1 MIQEPLQL
9 FGYLAGITGFLFW
22 LGSLKRFESFFG
34 VLPPIV
40 WVYLVPS
47 LLTAA
52 GLTPSSHS
60 VYDMMAYILLPF
72 ALFLLTITIDLK
84 AVLGL
89 GKMALGMMMV
99 GTAGVVIGTAVSYMV
114 FRSYLPA
121 DGWQSLASLAGS
133 WIGGTG
139 NMVAIQQ
146 SLEAPSA
153 ILGPVIIVDSV
164 VGYGWF
170 GILIF
175 LAAFQKRFDAAVGAD
190 RSALD
195 RLDQQLKE
203 SKADRIPAELPTI
216 ALIVG
221 LGLAIAAAA
230 RALSVKL
237 PVLGDPTVISHSTWA
252 ILIVVTLGLA
262 VSFTRVRDLERSGAS
277 TIGYYGLY
285 LMVAS
290 IGASA
295 DLTSLIDAPAFAL
308 AGLLAISIHIGLLLA
323 AAKLFRAPLFFVA
336 TGSMANIGGA
346 ATAPIMAGVY
356 MPALAPVGLLMAV
369 VGYVLGIYA
378 ALGGAKLLAMLSTI

>member
-1 MIQEPLQL
+1 MIQEPVQL
-9 FGYLAGITGFLFW
+9 FGYLAGLTGFIFW
-22 LGSLKRFESFFG
+22 LGSLKRFEPFFK

-40 WVYLVPS
+40 WVYLAPS
-47 LLTAA
+47 ILTAL
-52 GLTPSSHS
+52 GLTPSSHA
-60 VYDMMAYILLPF
+60 VYNLMSYILLPF

-84 AVLGL
+84 AVRSL
-89 GKMALGMMMV
+89 GKMALGMMLV
-99 GTAGVVIGTAVSYMV
+99 GTAGVIIGTAVSYMV
-114 FRSYLPA
+114 FRNYLPA

-170 GILIF
+170 GLLIF
-175 LAAFQKRFDAAVGAD
+175 LAVFQKRFDKAVNAD

-195 RLDQQLKE
+195 RLETQLEKNK
-203 SKADRIPAELPTI
+203 SDRIPAELPTV
-216 ALIVG
+216 ALIIG
-221 LGLAIAAAA
+221 LGLAVAVAA
-230 RALSVKL
+230 RTFSVEL

-262 VSFTRVRDLERSGAS
+262 VSFTRVRELERSGAS
-277 TIGYYGLY
+277 TIGYYALY

-295 DLTSLIDAPAFAL
+295 DMTSLMDAPAFAL
-308 AGLLAISIHIGLLLA
+308 AGLLAISIHIGMLFA
-323 AAKLFRAPLFFVA
+323 AAKLFRAPMFFVA

-356 MPALAPVGLLMAV
+356 MPSLAPVGLLMAV
-369 VGYVLGIYA
+369 VGYILGIYA
-378 ALGGAKLLAMLSTI
+378 ALGGAKLLAVLSTL